1 MNVEPQP
8 GKFYFQI
15 LTRGLKTLFFNFQAL
30 HPAIGNFIQTLHLE
44 DIRVTHRT
52 TGKLLIQI
60 FLLHGINKVQ
70 GARILIQICHLHGI
84 DLDTRALTLTSPHQ
98 GGNRGPN
105 LLILISLYLE
115 GLSLWERRQ
124 EFSGAI
130 FFSWSDFCLLVL
142 FWYQSSKPGE
152 AAVDLGS
159 IVHLVQRTT

>member
-1 MNVEPQP
+1 MDMTLTSLLHEKSKQNPMSEVNSM
-8 GKFYFQI
+8 I
-15 LTRGLKTLFFNFQAL
+15 LKAL
-30 HPAIGNFIQTLHLE
+30 HPAVGNFIQTLHLE

-115 GLSLWERRQ
+115 GLSLWERRLHTC
-124 EFSGAI
+124 I
-130 FFSWSDFCLLVL
+130 
-142 FWYQSSKPGE
+142 
-152 AAVDLGS
+152 LG
-159 IVHLVQRTT
+159 LKLGWC